1 MAESDSLCPNCSEP
15 LPPQFAVCP
24 HCGVRKIVPHGY
36 EWKSQ
41 GTWMGEPLIHIAF
54 GCEPTG
60 RPRTARGMIAIGQ
73 RAIGGI
79 AIGIMAAGFV
89 SIGVVAA
96 GVFSIGIVAIG
107 LAVACGV
114 NAAGG
119 IAIGVVA
126 AGWKAGGV
134 TAIGQKVLFSLKR

>member
-1 MAESDSLCPNCSEP
+1 MAELDSPCPNCSEP
-15 LPPQFAVCP
+15 LPPRYAVCP
-24 HCGVRKIVPHGY
+24 HCGARKFIAHGY
-36 EWKSQ
+36 EWKSR

-79 AIGIMAAGFV
+79 AIGIVAAGFLAV
-89 SIGVVAA
+89 GVVAA
-96 GVFSIGIVAIG
+96 GVLSIGVVAIG

-114 NAAGG
+114 NAVGT

-134 TAIGQKVLFSLKR
+134 TAIGEKVLFSVKR